1 MVQHDSCSLER
12 LVSSFLLVEINSS
25 SREGLP
31 LTNKRERSSGT
42 RILLHNYYEA
52 MLRYSTDIRRSN
64 FFVKFQFGNGVTLR
78 EIYLNLWLV
87 KRKLEGSAK
96 IKSKIEKHPI
106 LTFSVIRSLDWSF
119 RLIDVLKI
127 KEKEKKHAMSSIERH
142 EIRVSSF
149 ISTYACLPTRESTFE
164 PRLFLGRV
172 LRGFTQGCYG
182 CSV

>member
-1 MVQHDSCSLER
+1 M
-12 LVSSFLLVEINSS
+12 
-25 SREGLP
+25 
-31 LTNKRERSSGT
+31 NKRERSSDGT

-106 LTFSVIRSLDWSF
+106 LTFSLIRSLD
-119 RLIDVLKI
+119 
-127 KEKEKKHAMSSIERH
+127 
-142 EIRVSSF
+142 
-149 ISTYACLPTRESTFE
+149 
-164 PRLFLGRV
+164 
-172 LRGFTQGCYG
+172 
-182 CSV
+182 

>member
-106 LTFSVIRSLDWSF
+106 LTFSLIRSLDWSF
-119 RLIDVLKI
+119 RLIHVLKI
-127 KEKEKKHAMSSIERH
+127 KEKEKKTRDVFDWTPWNSRFLLYFHLRLFADARIHFRAAF
-142 EIRVSSF
+142 V
-149 ISTYACLPTRESTFE
+149 PRESIA
-164 PRLFLGRV
+164 RLHTRM
-172 LRGFTQGCYG
+172 LRM
-182 CSV
+182 